1 MWSPAADM
9 STYRRN
15 AGYYLFPLNIF
26 FDFKIVFSLKGVATH
41 EGLLYVIGGY
51 DGATH
56 LNSVE
61 VYNPITNSWLMLPS
75 SMALPRSYFGT
86 AIVNRPFCKSWKSTK
101 SHVSWKRCSFYFT
114 FSLLNRVSKF
124 FLRIWTEP
132 SASPFIF
139 YLNADYQET
148 FASISS
154 LYCYYLK
161 SKETSF
167 KYSFVALLN
176 GCIFEWLQNVLVL
189 LFLC

>member
-1 MWSPAADM
+1 MLNGFIYAIGGYDGPTIHRSVERFDPTTKMWSPAADM

-75 SMALPRSYFGT
+75 SMAFPRSYFGT
-86 AIVNRPFCKSWKSTK
+86 AIVNRPFCKS
-101 SHVSWKRCSFYFT
+101 
-114 FSLLNRVSKF
+114 
-124 FLRIWTEP
+124 
-132 SASPFIF
+132 
-139 YLNADYQET
+139 
-148 FASISS
+148 
-154 LYCYYLK
+154 
-161 SKETSF
+161 
-167 KYSFVALLN
+167 
-176 GCIFEWLQNVLVL
+176 
-189 LFLC
+189 